1 MDATDIANNSDNVL
15 VFIWKYFLYNYFNG
29 WFILI
34 ISLFIAY
41 FIILRY
47 RYQLEEEIHN
57 SKKLK
62 IENYENLNI
71 EHNNNNINNNNNN
84 NNKNKNSN
92 VLMNQSSSNNEL
104 IKSLSSEIRTRI
116 DLAVLQS
123 ADEIYNMV
131 IGYINSLDYS
141 QSNNR
146 RVDITHRKLELLP
159 KIQTIL
165 QQQSS
170 KLYAELPK
178 KEGYELRKY
187 KIQKLLERYVPR
199 KIYLNLKSQKADI
212 EHKTKEYDKLRN
224 TLANYGSSKNANSNE
239 LKNLT
244 NQIKSLRNEIEIH
257 NQIFNLL
264 ITSNLFEEED
274 TEKTANDK
282 ELLALYQRTAKEIE
296 EFVNSGFIGE
306 TENIEPVK
314 DKYKYDARSAY
325 DGYYLNEIKL
335 KEKDQTKK
343 FGKAYQDYLKKLEED
358 ESKINPVELL
368 SKVENN
374 IIKFLE
380 TIKDGNTTIADDIK
394 NSKMDAINPVNITTD
409 TIGNYLLDKNTQ
421 AELIEGFEEP
431 KNLTASKITTSSTGS
446 TNITNPNIIRPA
458 ITSSKT
464 KKNNKQNRKNDM
476 ISSLLEYGYELLS
489 SGYQKITG
497 DTYLVDKLEKIT
509 QDNEQMMTV
518 GFLFILVSVVLLM
531 IEFTS

>member
-1 MDATDIANNSDNVL
+1 
-15 VFIWKYFLYNYFNG
+15 
-29 WFILI
+29 
-34 ISLFIAY
+34 
-41 FIILRY
+41 
-47 RYQLEEEIHN
+47 
-57 SKKLK
+57 
-62 IENYENLNI
+62 
-71 EHNNNNINNNNNN
+71 
-84 NNKNKNSN
+84 
-92 VLMNQSSSNNEL
+92 MNHSSSNNEL

-141 QSNNR
+141 KSNNR

-212 EHKTKEYDKLRN
+212 ENKTKEYDKLRN
-224 TLANYGSSKNANSNE
+224 TLVNYGSSKNANSNE

-244 NQIKSLRNEIEIH
+244 NQIKSLRNEIELH

-274 TEKTANDK
+274 TDKTANDK
-282 ELLALYQRTAKEIE
+282 ELLALYKRTSKEIE
-296 EFVNSGFIGE
+296 EFVNSSFIGE
-306 TENIEPVK
+306 TESIEPVK

-325 DGYYLNEIKL
+325 DGYYLDEIKL

-380 TIKDGNTTIADDIK
+380 TIKDGNTTLSDDIK

-409 TIGNYLLDKNTQ
+409 TIGSYLLDKKTQ

-431 KNLTASKITTSSTGS
+431 TNLTASKITSSSTDS
-446 TNITNPNIIRPA
+446 TDSTDITNPNITIPA
-458 ITSSKT
+458 ITSTSSKT
-464 KKNNKQNRKNDM
+464 KNNKNRKSDM

-489 SGYQKITG
+489 SGYKKITG

-518 GFLFILVSVVLLM
+518 GFLLILVSIILLM